1 MDYKITFSSKRIF
14 IQEVIFFFMRLAN
27 SIIIMLFKYKKKI
40 CFLFIF
46 FFLVSNLTCL
56 HSQKLNSNKTFN
68 PAFFIKSHIND
79 SHEWHF
85 KKNVYISLPIILFD
99 KGFKLFMSSKFDH
112 GNNLVNIN
120 NNYYRLIN
128 NQIYK
133 TNKFGFLKLDSN
145 GKILNNLPLDF
156 SITKNVLT
164 LIISIFILCLIFIKL
179 SLSYKEKKPNY
190 KTGLLL
196 ESIFFYIKNEIAIPN
211 LGIKNSKL
219 YFPFFLTLFFFILIN
234 NFIGLLPIG
243 PNITG
248 NISVTLSLSMI
259 IFFIIIFSAK
269 KKYWKHIFWMPKVPL
284 IIKLLLIPIEIFG
297 IFLRPLTLCIRLF
310 ANITAGHI
318 ILISFLSL
326 IFIFKNIYSIIIS
339 IPFSI
344 FIFLLEIMVGFL
356 QAFIFTSLSA
366 LFLGIAIKD

>member
-1 MDYKITFSSKRIF
+1 
-14 IQEVIFFFMRLAN
+14 
-27 SIIIMLFKYKKKI
+27 MLYKKKI
-40 CFLFIF
+40 SFLFIF
-46 FFLVSNLTCL
+46 FFWFSNFTCL
-56 HSQKLNSNKTFN
+56 HSQKLNSNKKITFN
-68 PAFFIKSHIND
+68 TAFFIKSHIND
-79 SHEWHF
+79 SHEWHL

-112 GNNLVNIN
+112 GNHLVNLN

-128 NQIYK
+128 NKIYK
-133 TNKFGFLKLDSN
+133 TNQFGFLKIDNN
-145 GKILNNLPLDF
+145 GNILNNMPLDF

-179 SLSYKEKKPNY
+179 SLSYKEKTNNS

-196 ESIFFYIKNEIAIPN
+196 ESIIFYIKNEIAIPN
-211 LGIKNSKL
+211 LGIKKYKL

-234 NFIGLLPIG
+234 NLIGIFPIG

-259 IFFIIIFSAK
+259 IFFLIIFSAK
-269 KKYWKHIFWMPKVPL
+269 KKYWKHIFCMPKVPL

-297 IFLRPLTLCIRLF
+297 IFIRPLTLCIRLF

-318 ILISFLSL
+318 ILISFISL

-344 FIFLLEIMVGFL
+344 FILLLEIMVGFL